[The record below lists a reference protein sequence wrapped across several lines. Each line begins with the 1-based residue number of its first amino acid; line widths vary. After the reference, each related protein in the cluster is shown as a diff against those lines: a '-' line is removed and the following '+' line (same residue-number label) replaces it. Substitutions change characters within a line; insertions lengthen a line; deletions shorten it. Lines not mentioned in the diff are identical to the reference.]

1 MLIPLTI
8 ERCSSRS
15 NIIGY
20 HVLLP
25 PAQSLPPAIAG
36 FARLFVLLTWGS
48 ACAPPQALCFRPLSR
63 AEDLPPTSR
72 ALQDF
77 LCWLSWGFAA
87 LHPRLYAFARCRGL
101 RICRPPRG
109 LANIFRTGGPRPSN
123 SAGGARL
130 YALARYRG
138 LAAYQ
143 RPVLRHNCSQVS
155 RCRRLADLHHSSE
168 CRRYFRHNIF

>member
-72 ALQDF
+72 AMQDF
-77 LCWLSWGFAA
+77 LCWLSWGSACAPPQA
-87 LHPRLYAFARCRGL
+87 LCF
-101 RICRPPRG
+101 RPLSRAEDLSPASRPCKY
-109 LANIFRTGGPRPSN
+109 FSYGGPRPSN
-123 SAGGARL
+123 LAGGARL
-130 YALARYRG
+130 YALALSRAGR
-138 LAAYQ
+138 
-143 RPVLRHNCSQVS
+143 VS
-155 RCRRLADLHHSSE
+155 AP
-168 CRRYFRHNIF
+168 